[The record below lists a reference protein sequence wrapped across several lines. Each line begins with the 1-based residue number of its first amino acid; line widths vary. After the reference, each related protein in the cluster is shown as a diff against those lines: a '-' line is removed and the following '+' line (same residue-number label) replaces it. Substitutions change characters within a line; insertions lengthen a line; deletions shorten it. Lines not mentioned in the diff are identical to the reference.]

1 MEILECE
8 TCGQI
13 VTPQTECGCNRDI
26 DYLYGVVYQV
36 SKARVNDYGEEE

>member
-8 TCGQI
+8 KCGHI
-13 VTPQTECGCNRDI
+13 LTPQTECLCNRNI

-36 SKARVNDYGEEE
+36 SKVQENDYGEEE

>member
-13 VTPQTECGCNRDI
+13 VTPQIECECNRDI

-36 SKARVNDYGEEE
+36 SKVGPDDYEEEE